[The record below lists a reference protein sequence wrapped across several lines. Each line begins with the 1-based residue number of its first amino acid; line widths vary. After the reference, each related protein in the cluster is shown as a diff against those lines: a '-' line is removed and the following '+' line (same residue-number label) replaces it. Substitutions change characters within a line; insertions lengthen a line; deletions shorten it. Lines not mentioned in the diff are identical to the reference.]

1 MTGVVM
7 NEDFKNIKSWAN
19 TVDSWLGTLSSL
31 AGSVTGLFI
40 LSLVPICLLW
50 GVLWVLNEMGIV

>member
-1 MTGVVM
+1 M